1 MSLMKEDYA
10 KTFNWI
16 LFTDIHH
23 GSQADMT
30 VQISVFLTKMT
41 QNPLLS
47 PPSTPSP
54 PKRFWVYN
62 TKHLIDKYIFQS
74 EQEGIY
80 HPVQS
85 NPLPLWK
92 FPLSKHVTTLY
103 HNYSCTKPIDKTNN
117 HRMSSYQQKV
127 SS

>member
-23 GSQADMT
+23 GSLTDMT
-30 VQISVFLTKMT
+30 VQICLFDWNDPEPSA
-41 QNPLLS
+41 PP

-62 TKHLIDKYIFQS
+62 TKHLIGKYIFQS
-74 EQEGIY
+74 EQEGVY
-80 HPVQS
+80 HPVRS
-85 NPLPLWK
+85 HPPSFVK
-92 FPLSKHVTTLY
+92 ISF
-103 HNYSCTKPIDKTNN
+103 I
-117 HRMSSYQQKV
+117 
-127 SS
+127 